1 MEEAVTP
8 KQITRPNMNIRTN
21 QLRHSLPTHNELSY
35 DPSKNLALMLKKQP
49 DSPTAN
55 KRDISHLS
63 KFKTEDPV
71 SDR

>member
-21 QLRHSLPTHNELSY
+21 QLRHSVPTNNDTY

-49 DSPTAN
+49 DSPTSN
-55 KRDISHLS
+55 KRDLIHFS
-63 KFKTEDPV
+63 KFKTEDFG